1 MLRSDSSLTMLIV
14 AAVLALGIGYY
25 VPQTL
30 SSRPVEAAKS
40 ETPPKEVAQGT
51 RGWAASAP
59 GRVEPFDGEVHIGAV
74 TGGRIAEVL
83 VARNDRVAAG
93 DLLLRLDDEEMLA
106 RLASATAEA
115 AIRKRERD
123 ANDAVGKPA
132 QDRRTAED
140 TLAAAERQLHQARED
155 LDRQLRSYRRGGT
168 GEADLD
174 KTRAAVPKAVERL
187 DQARAGLRKALA
199 ADGLPVPTRGEAAL
213 AAARAD
219 LSAVEA
225 ALEKTRIRAAADGT
239 VLVLNA
245 KIGETAVPSPE
256 NVLVATGDLTR
267 LRVRAEF
274 EERDFPKVRVGQT
287 AVIRSDAFPGRDFEG
302 SVAQLAKALGPSR
315 LGQRGPRKPTDVDV
329 LEGLINLA
337 GQPEL
342 LAGMRVDVFIKPDA
356 KAPAAAVMPRSG
368 GAQATAAARAN

>member
-1 MLRSDSSLTMLIV
+1 MRRSDSSLNMLIV
-14 AAVLALGIGYY
+14 AAFLALGIGYY

-30 SSRPVEAAKS
+30 SSRPVDVAKS
-40 ETPPKEVAQGT
+40 ETPPKDRVQGV

-59 GRVEPFDGEVHIGAV
+59 GRVEPFDGEVHISALL
-74 TGGRIAEVL
+74 GGRIAEVL
-83 VARNDRVAAG
+83 VARNDRVVAG
-93 DLLLRLDDEEMLA
+93 DLLVRLDDEEALA
-106 RLASATAEA
+106 RLAAATTEA

-123 ANDAVGKPA
+123 ANDAVGRPA
-132 QDRRTAED
+132 QDRRSAED
-140 TLAAAERQLHQARED
+140 AVAAAERQLYQARED
-155 LDRQLRSYRRGGT
+155 LDRQLRSRRRGAAGD
-168 GEADLD
+168 ADLERA
-174 KTRAAVPKAVERL
+174 RAAVPKAAERL
-187 DQARAGLRKALA
+187 EQARTGLRKALA

-239 VLVLNA
+239 VLSLIA
-245 KIGETAVPSPE
+245 KVGETAVPSPE

-274 EERDFPKVRVGQT
+274 EERDFAKVRVGQA

-302 SVAQLAKALGPSR
+302 KVALLARALGPSR

-329 LEGLINLA
+329 LEGLIDLG

-342 LAGMRVDVFIKPDA
+342 LAGMRVDVFIKSEAPEA
-356 KAPAAAVMPRSG
+356 KAAPQG
-368 GAQATAAARAN
+368 GGEQSAARAN